1 MTLHGCS
8 GVMLRATKRRG
19 CSAGMLQALKL
30 RGCSGGV
37 TRVMLL
43 GRTRMAALSGVLCMA
58 LSACAPSDDVAVAA
72 SSTLRLEEL
81 LGGTDTLHERAIE
94 PRTFRFPADHGP
106 HPEFRTEWWYFTG
119 NVTATDGREL
129 AYHLTFFRSALLD
142 SASFAAGAVDTAR
155 ERSAWRT
162 RHAYMAH
169 FAVSDITGRRFEA
182 AQRFGRAALDLAG
195 ARAQPFRVWID
206 DWHAAATRPDHDAD
220 MFPIR
225 LRAAESDVVIDLT
238 LEAGKPPVLQ
248 GDRGLSRKGPEQG
261 NASYYYSHTRMPT
274 RGTMSVG
281 GRTYEVAGS
290 SWLDREWSTGSLSPD
305 LQGWD
310 WMALQLAD
318 STELMLYRLRRHD
331 GTASP
336 FSAATHIDAAGTAT
350 ALAADAFAMTPLR
363 TWPSDIDGTAYP
375 VAWRVHVPAF
385 DLQLDIEAAFD
396 AQELNLAVRYW
407 EGAVR
412 IRGTRQGRS
421 VTGRG
426 FLEMTGL

>member
-1 MTLHGCS
+1 M
-8 GVMLRATKRRG
+8 MLRGMTRG
-19 CSAGMLQALKL
+19 MT
-30 RGCSGGV
+30 RITVSGPP
-37 TRVMLL
+37 RI
-43 GRTRMAALSGVLCMA
+43 AALSGALCMA
-58 LSACAPSDDVAVAA
+58 LSACAPADDVAVAA

-94 PRTFRFPADHGP
+94 PRTFRFPTDHGP

-129 AYHLTFFRSALLD
+129 AYHLTFFRSALMD
-142 SASFAAGAVDTAR
+142 SASFAAGTDTAR

-225 LRAAESDVVIDLT
+225 LRAADSDVAINLI
-238 LEAGKPPVLQ
+238 LAAGKPPVLQ
-248 GDRGLSRKGPEQG
+248 GERGLSRKGPEKG

-274 RGTMSVG
+274 RGTVSVG

-290 SWLDREWSTGSLSPD
+290 SWLDREWSTSVLGPD
-305 LQGWD
+305 LQGWE

-350 ALAADAFAMTPLR
+350 ALPAHAFVMTPLR
-363 TWPSDIDGTAYP
+363 MWSSDIDGTVYP
-375 VAWRVHVPAF
+375 VAWRVQVPAF
-385 DLQLDIEAAFD
+385 GLQLEIEAAFD
-396 AQELNLAVRYW
+396 AQEMDLAVRYW

-412 IRGTRQGRS
+412 IRGTRQGRD

-426 FLEMTGL
+426 FLEMTGF